1 MTTAENTSAALIAQ
15 LAETWDSVDLLSR
28 GLTPEEWLLPTA
40 CPGWTV
46 EDQVAHIVG
55 TESMLV
61 GDPTPPAGDAAD
73 PAAHVR
79 NDIGRAN
86 EQWVTALRSSDP
98 AELLEKFHSIT
109 ARRLAALRAR
119 TEAQWDEPSWTPVGQ
134 ATYRRFMQIRVFD
147 SWVHEQD
154 MRRALGRPG
163 HGGGPAAEQAIDE
176 IERALGYVIGKRAGA
191 PDGSSVTIELTG
203 PVTRSIHV
211 AVDGR
216 AAVVAALPEP
226 ASVTLRL
233 SSDTFAALACGRVDP
248 AEVAIGIVIDGDQPL
263 GQRVATNLAFTI

>member
-1 MTTAENTSAALIAQ
+1 MTAAENTSAALIAQ
-15 LAETWDSVDLLSR
+15 LAETWDSLDVLSR
-28 GLTPEEWLLPTA
+28 GLTPEEWLMSTA

-46 EDQVAHIVG
+46 EDQLAHIVG
-55 TESMLV
+55 TESMLA
-61 GDPTPPAGDAAD
+61 GDPTPPGEATD

-86 EQWVTALRSSDP
+86 EQWVTALRRSNP
-98 AELLEKFHSIT
+98 TELLEKFRSVT
-109 ARRLAALRAR
+109 RRRLEALRAR

-154 MRRALGRPG
+154 MRRALGQPG
-163 HGGGPAAEQAIDE
+163 HGDGPAAEQAIDE

-191 PDGSSVTIELTG
+191 PDGSSVTINLTG

-211 AVDGR
+211 VVDGR
-216 AAVVAALPEP
+216 AAVVATLPEP
-226 ASVTLRL
+226 AFVTLRL

-248 AEVAIGIVIDGDQPL
+248 AEVAIGIDGDQPL
-263 GQRVATNLAFTI
+263 GQRIATNLAFTI